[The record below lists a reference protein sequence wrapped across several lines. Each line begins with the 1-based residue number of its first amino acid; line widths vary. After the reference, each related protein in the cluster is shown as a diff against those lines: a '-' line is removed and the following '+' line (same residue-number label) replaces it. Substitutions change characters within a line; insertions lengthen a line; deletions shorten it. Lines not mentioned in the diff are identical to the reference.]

1 MKRFLIR
8 AFLLLL
14 AASSCFAAD
23 PDWVQVKS
31 PNFTV
36 LTDAGEKRG
45 REVALHFEQ
54 MRAVFGVLFAKA
66 KVTSPQPLLILAFRS
81 TREMQSVSPLWKGKP
96 VELAG
101 YFQPADGITFI
112 ALDLST
118 EGKWE
123 TVFHEYAHNLL
134 NANSLEAPL
143 WFEEG
148 FAEYYSTVKIA
159 NDSFEVGVLPE
170 GAPYILANQKWMP
183 LADLFSVDHASPAYN
198 ERDRQSV
205 FYAESWLAMNYFW
218 FDRARVPQT
227 EKFITL
233 LQNKTAVA
241 DAIHQAYGVEPKQL
255 DSDLSAYYR
264 TGRVLAYRYKV
275 PDSARNLPLAAEPVA
290 AIDARARI
298 AELRVHITGRA
309 TQAMD
314 DFQQILKEKTD
325 QPVALQGLAYAAL
338 HDGDKQKASE
348 YFRRAAA
355 LNVSDAHTYYFSAL
369 LSFQMA
375 DAPDEQRASEVQAYL
390 QKALA
395 LDPNLEPAYNLL
407 GITYGWQR
415 KFDEAIQ
422 AEQRALQ
429 LDPRDERAALNLVS
443 SFMGAQQVSKAIELA
458 QQLTNSSEP
467 AIAQAAVTILQR
479 VQDYKEQMAQSA
491 AARRELEVRVRQV
504 DTATVGSSAA
514 SEASGPAAQAPD
526 PSAPIAIAGT
536 LSQVQC
542 LSGGRVNF
550 TVDTGTLSYVL
561 ISSDVHAVK
570 FSGGSFSCGMKN
582 QKVKA
587 LFTSG
592 EKGNVPLEIDFQ

>member
-1 MKRFLIR
+1 MKRLLIS

-23 PDWVQVKS
+23 PEWVQVKS

-66 KVTSPQPLLILAFRS
+66 KVSSPQPLLILAFRS
-81 TREMQSVSPLWKGKP
+81 TKEMQSVSPLWKGKP

-112 ALDLST
+112 ALDLSS

-123 TVFHEYAHNLL
+123 TIFHEYAHNLL

-148 FAEYYSTVKIA
+148 FAEYYSTVKIS

-170 GAPYILANQKWMP
+170 GAPYVLADRKWMP
-183 LADLFSVDHASPAYN
+183 LTDLFSVDHASPAYN
-198 ERDRQSV
+198 ERDRQSI

-227 EKFITL
+227 TKFISL
-233 LQNKTAVA
+233 LQNKTPVA
-241 DAIHQAYGVEPKQL
+241 DAIRQAFGVEPKKL

-264 TGRVLAYRYKV
+264 TGRVLAYKYKV
-275 PDSARNLPLAAEPVA
+275 PDSAKNLPMAAEPVA

-298 AELRVHITGRA
+298 AELRLHITGRGL
-309 TQAMD
+309 QAMD
-314 DFQQILKEKTD
+314 DFQQILKEKPD
-325 QPVALQGLAYAAL
+325 QPVALQGVAYAAL
-338 HDGDKQKASE
+338 HEGDKQKASE

-355 LNVSDAHTYYFSAL
+355 LNVNDAHTYFFSAL

-375 DAPDEQRASEVQAYL
+375 QGQDEERASEVQGYL

-395 LDPNLEPAYNLL
+395 LDPNLAPAYNLL

-415 KFDEAIQ
+415 KFDDAIQ
-422 AEQRALQ
+422 AEEHALQ
-429 LDPRDERAALNLVS
+429 LDPRDERAALNLAS
-443 SFMGAQQVSKAIELA
+443 SYMGAQQAPKAIDLA
-458 QQLTNSSEP
+458 QRLTNSSD
-467 AIAQAAVTILQR
+467 AGIAQAAATMLQR
-479 VQDYKEQMAQSA
+479 IQEYNQRMAKSA
-491 AARRELEVRVRQV
+491 AARQQLEMRVRQV
-504 DTATVGSSAA
+504 DSAAVGSAAAGSAA
-514 SEASGPAAQAPD
+514 PAEAPD
-526 PSAPIAIAGT
+526 PNAPIAITGT

-542 LSGGRVNF
+542 LSGGRANF
-550 TVDTGTLSYVL
+550 IVDTGTLSYVL
-561 ISSDVHAVK
+561 IAGDVHAVK
-570 FSGGSFSCGMKN
+570 FSGGSFSCALKN

-592 EKGNVPLEIDFQ
+592 EKGNVPIEIDFQ